1 MTFADEKY
9 NPDEITYP
17 IFSDKYSKK
26 RLEKKFINLMRIMMV
41 RFM

>member
-17 IFSDKYSKK
+17 IFSDKIFQ
-26 RLEKKFINLMRIMMV
+26 EKIRKNS
-41 RFM
+41 